1 MTTWSSIVAREEPV
15 EVKQQNPLP
24 MGWVRITKDKKT
36 WKTLIIQNENDPY
49 LVEEPMDWDKKM
61 SEAICKMRT
70 RWELH
75 HYLSGTFYDY
85 DIQDDIDDYE
95 DDEVSEGSDS
105 DTDDEQNV
113 HLAGGGRYYDDL
125 S

>member
-49 LVEEPMDWDKKM
+49 L
-61 SEAICKMRT
+61 
-70 RWELH
+70 
-75 HYLSGTFYDY
+75 
-85 DIQDDIDDYE
+85 
-95 DDEVSEGSDS
+95 
-105 DTDDEQNV
+105 
-113 HLAGGGRYYDDL
+113 
-125 S
+125 